1 MDVSVKG
8 GEIEAIE
15 DPNGIPNTELGL
27 EDDKDVGG
35 FVDPYRLCLPL
46 MPSLENEGV
55 DATLRSSSGF
65 DVSPGDLKICA
76 SSSRSFLILTLPPY
90 PSP

>member
-1 MDVSVKG
+1 VDVSVRG

-27 EDDKDVGG
+27 DDDDNDVGG
-35 FVDPYRLCLPL
+35 FVVPYRVCLPL
-46 MPSLENEGV
+46 MLSFEKEGV

-65 DVSPGDLKICA
+65 VDIPGFLKICA
-76 SSSRSFLILTLPPY
+76 SSSRSFLILTFPP
-90 PSP
+90 